1 MRILFVCTANMAR
14 SPMAEAIFRA
24 LCAEAEMACQVDSAG
39 TMDYRVGDPP
49 PPPTLA
55 VLKRHGLR
63 TDHRARLVTREDLQT
78 YDLVLAVDRANLEVL
93 RAMAPPGM
101 EGRLRLLSMFGPP
114 GTPEDIPDPR
124 ITGDFEGTYRLIE
137 TCCRGLL
144 EYLRRSSPGLLS
156 E

>member
-24 LCAEAEMACQVDSAG
+24 LCREAEIPCEVDSAG

-55 VLKRHGLR
+55 VLERHGLR
-63 TDHRARLVTREDLQT
+63 TDHRARLVTPEDLRAH
-78 YDLVLAVDRANLEVL
+78 DLVVAVDRANLEVL
-93 RAMAPPGM
+93 RAMAPPGT
-101 EGRLRLLSMFGPP
+101 EGRLRLLSAFGPP

-124 ITGDFEGTYRLIE
+124 VTGDFEGTYRLIE
-137 TCCRGLL
+137 ACCRGLL
-144 EYLRRSSPGLLS
+144 EFLRNST
-156 E
+156 